1 MVEAVVSAWSFAES
15 HGWLAAFGL
24 LCLVGGIYYLGKE
37 MWLKLRRY
45 DVALEKFDVHHDSI
59 LHLPAGAERPTAR
72 TREEV
77 YQGIKDI
84 AKVVDSRMCTA
95 ACPVFPRIVEH
106 LERNNKQIEDFMKSE
121 ADARKEM
128 FRIVEENYKRNDV
141 FMNSTIAKFVVA
153 LEHMATGDKGKS
165 EAP

>member
-37 MWLKLRRY
+37 MWSKLRRY

-59 LHLPAGAERPTAR
+59 LHLPAGAEKPTAR

-77 YQGIKDI
+77 YQGVRDI
-84 AKVVDSRMCTA
+84 AKVMDSKMCTA
-95 ACPVFPRIVEH
+95 SCPVFPRIVEY
-106 LERNNKQIEDFMKSE
+106 LERDTKLMEDFLKEE
-121 ADARKEM
+121 AAARREM
-128 FRIVEENYKRNDV
+128 FRIVEENYKRNDT

-153 LEHMATGDKGKS
+153 LEHLTMGNKGKN
-165 EAP
+165 EVQ